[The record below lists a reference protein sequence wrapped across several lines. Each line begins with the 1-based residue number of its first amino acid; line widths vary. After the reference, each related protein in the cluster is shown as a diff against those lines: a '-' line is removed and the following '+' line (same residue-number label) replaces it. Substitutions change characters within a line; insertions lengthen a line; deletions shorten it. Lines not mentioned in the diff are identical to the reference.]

1 MPSLPPSATPAT
13 PMLRGALVVLPLLS
27 MFAMM
32 ACTPRYSQIPRYD
45 PKAAGAPVVVAPVG
59 GPPRLAVPAPPAPPP
74 PPVAPQA
81 ASSPAPVVAAPAVSE
96 APAPA
101 PAPQPE
107 PVVVSVP
114 VLTPRATSTDPVGYD
129 AATDSYA
136 PPGQEALEPAAPIT
150 IQGEPI
156 RY

>member
-81 ASSPAPVVAAPAVSE
+81 ASSPAP
-96 APAPA
+96 
-101 PAPQPE
+101 QPE